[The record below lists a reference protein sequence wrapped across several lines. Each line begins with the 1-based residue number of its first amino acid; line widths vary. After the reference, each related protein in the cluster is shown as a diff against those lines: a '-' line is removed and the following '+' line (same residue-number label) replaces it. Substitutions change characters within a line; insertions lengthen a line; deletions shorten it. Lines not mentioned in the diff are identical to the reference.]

1 MATRSGSSARRPPKG
16 ETRSERAVRL
26 LRGSGT
32 VRMTTD
38 ENNGADARRL
48 GGPGRGHQVSA
59 VLVDSNIIL
68 DIATTVAVWAEW
80 SEETVRQLADEAIL
94 VSNPLI
100 YVEVSVR
107 YETVEELETVVPAD
121 LFRRDI
127 LPYEAALLAG
137 ASFRFY
143 RSRGGVR
150 RSPLPDFYI
159 GAHAAVCG
167 YRLLTRDARRYRSYF
182 PTIELVA
189 PREQ

>member
-1 MATRSGSSARRPPKG
+1 
-16 ETRSERAVRL
+16 
-26 LRGSGT
+26 
-32 VRMTTD
+32 MT
-38 ENNGADARRL
+38 
-48 GGPGRGHQVSA
+48 A
-59 VLVDSNIIL
+59 VLVDSNVIL
-68 DIATTVAVWAEW
+68 DIATVDEAWSEW
-80 SEETVRQLADEAIL
+80 SEEIVRQLADEAIL
-94 VSNPLI
+94 VINPLI
-100 YVEVSVR
+100 YAEVSVR

-127 LPYEAALLAG
+127 LPYDAALLAG
-137 ASFRFY
+137 KSFRSY

-182 PTIELVA
+182 PTVELIA